1 MHRRG
6 RSSNASPP
14 ARPSSR
20 PHIKSRRHDVKEVWG
35 SGQQQVRNLFSNIA
49 TWHINLWLY
58 TLVELWA
65 WDRPAEELVPRE
77 DSPWDRTDRRP
88 SHADRRKALQ
98 ARCLADELSVCQPS
112 RHLTRQFRSLLQ
124 RLLRIAT

>member
-1 MHRRG
+1 
-6 RSSNASPP
+6 
-14 ARPSSR
+14 
-20 PHIKSRRHDVKEVWG
+20 VKEVWG

-65 WDRPAEELVPRE
+65 WDREATELVHRE

-88 SHADRRKALQ
+88 SHADSRNASQAACRQHEFSARPLPTPLRRKLQ
-98 ARCLADELSVCQPS
+98 
-112 RHLTRQFRSLLQ
+112 TLLQ
-124 RLLRIAT
+124 RLLRIAV